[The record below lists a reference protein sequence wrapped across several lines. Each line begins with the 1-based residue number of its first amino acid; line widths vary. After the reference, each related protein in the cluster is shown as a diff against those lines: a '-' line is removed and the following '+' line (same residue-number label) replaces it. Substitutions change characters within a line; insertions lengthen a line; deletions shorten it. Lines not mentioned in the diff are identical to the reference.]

1 LSEEFSDDV
10 ALMIGA
16 ASLPRENGTLVFTAP
31 WEGRALALAIVLV
44 ERLGVSWTSSAIGWS
59 RASPTILTVP
69 TTRVGPRAGTA
80 GSRLSVGQR
89 RGAARRHANRAAIAV
104 APPGIG
110 HTAVQMSGDLI
121 DAGRYE
127 KSRSTAP

>member
-44 ERLGVSWTSSAIGWS
+44 ERLGVSWDEFRNRLVTSIADDPHRPYYESWTAALE
-59 RASPTILTVP
+59 RLVLDYRLANAAALHAAMPT
-69 TTRVGPRAGTA
+69 
-80 GSRLSVGQR
+80 
-89 RGAARRHANRAAIAV
+89 
-104 APPGIG
+104 
-110 HTAVQMSGDLI
+110 
-121 DAGRYE
+121 E
-127 KSRSTAP
+127 RSSL